1 MGEVWTVTFRAS
13 FSSNLSQNAGLCGL
27 FSSQVAVEGFV
38 CWHNTSDA
46 SQSWENFWG
55 GVEAVP
61 HFHKE
66 ELISR
71 GGGEWRWEIS
81 IPCVHLHLHCPVSP
95 KEWPAL
101 SLKPSC
107 TQHSRGSSVGVGAA
121 SSSFGPL
128 KFVTLSWKA
137 TWAANPAWL
146 LCPDLSEQLKAW
158 FTHPHS
164 DKYVLC
170 IPTNL
175 LTVLVVQ
182 SLSLFDKQM
191 PGGWI

>member
-1 MGEVWTVTFRAS
+1 MVGHGQYHGLTVLQTSLWTQMGEVWTVTFRAS
-13 FSSNLSQNAGLCGL
+13 FSSNPSQNAGLCGL

-107 TQHSRGSSVGVGAA
+107 TQHSRGSSVGWVQLPHP
-121 SSSFGPL
+121 S
-128 KFVTLSWKA
+128 VLS
-137 TWAANPAWL
+137 
-146 LCPDLSEQLKAW
+146 
-158 FTHPHS
+158 
-164 DKYVLC
+164 
-170 IPTNL
+170 
-175 LTVLVVQ
+175 
-182 SLSLFDKQM
+182 SLSPY
-191 PGGWI
+191 PGRQPELPILLGFSALTSLSN